1 MHRKLESI
9 KSNSDLMNSCFKI
22 NNEEI
27 VLSEQRSVLISN
39 VCDGRPITSK
49 WMSSAHVVNFNIFE
63 VRMNDTSKCLGWF
76 RTRRMWNLH
85 HMWDW
90 IINIWHYF
98 SCCVSVQGLPSETAL
113 CEISVVSVKNKWL
126 ESWNSSNSSL
136 ELKVA
141 KNLIAWQM
149 IT

>member
-1 MHRKLESI
+1 MKKLYY
-9 KSNSDLMNSCFKI
+9 L
-22 NNEEI
+22 NNG
-27 VLSEQRSVLISN
+27 VCWSAMSVMGGQSQ
-39 VCDGRPITSK
+39 VK
-49 WMSSAHVVNFNIFE
+49 WMSCAHVVNFNIFE
-63 VRMNDTSKCLGWF
+63 VWMNDTSKCLGWF
-76 RTRRMWNLH
+76 CTRRMWSLH

-149 IT
+149 ITGNLLMYFAHAL